1 MADAPTQYA
10 SSLIEALRAAT
21 PSDQTNNPG
30 IRFYATRTATKSAP
44 LNFQHASGP
53 QTFQV
58 VDLQYPTYVRGPVDN
73 EGSGGTGDLGT
84 EDTGVHTGSTNDNV
98 DPGNYWLTI
107 APDPTGDLTT
117 GNDSVDLTGSG
128 DSLGFDNSP
137 VIDPTV
143 PDDSEPLT
151 NGASVEDRAHIEKAP
166 STDEFA
172 KPTPENDN
180 IVDDTPLEVTKED
193 NSAPIT
199 LDEFTVADLPFE
211 PDTPAAEDHP
221 VDAADMGGVGLFVE
235 EPTISEAPPASDQ
248 PAAATADQ
256 VSPVIE
262 EQAPAPMSLRD
273 VIEDVVAQQSTP
285 DAGNEPAA
293 AADLNV
299 SAEPEPQPD
308 PVPMSLRDTIENAVN
323 EQPASN
329 EQPEP
334 APAPVVESPPAAV
347 DQSPAPMSLRDVIE
361 DVVSQPAAP
370 VAQPEPVAAP
380 VSEPAQEM
388 SSSQQSPQPPA
399 ESSPD
404 AGLVDAVAVADAVGI
419 PPAVAENLGI
429 TEDTSVAVASV
440 PEPMYD
446 PAMDVLYVPPAA
458 LDTPGNEFDFN
469 DFAMS
474 DEL

>member
-10 SSLIEALRAAT
+10 SSLIEALRAAA

-30 IRFYATRTATKSAP
+30 IRFYATRTASKGAP
-44 LNFQHASGP
+44 LNFQRSSGP

-58 VDLQYPTYVRGPVDN
+58 VDLQYPTYVRPPVDN
-73 EGSGGTGDLGT
+73 EGTGDLGT

-117 GNDSVDLTGSG
+117 GNDGVDLTGSN
-128 DSLGFDNSP
+128 DSSGFDNWP

-172 KPTPENDN
+172 KPPSENDN
-180 IVDDTPLEVTKED
+180 IVDDTPLDVTKELD
-193 NSAPIT
+193 SAPIT

-211 PDTPAAEDHP
+211 PDAPAAEDQP
-221 VDAADMGGVGLFVE
+221 IDASNVGNVGLFVE
-235 EPTISEAPPASDQ
+235 EPTISEAPTASDQ
-248 PAAATADQ
+248 PSATAADP

-262 EQAPAPMSLRD
+262 DQAPAPMSLRD

-285 DAGNEPAA
+285 DAGGEPAA
-293 AADLNV
+293 APALNA
-299 SAEPEPQPD
+299 STEPEPQ
-308 PVPMSLRDTIENAVN
+308 LA
-323 EQPASN
+323 
-329 EQPEP
+329 
-334 APAPVVESPPAAV
+334 
-347 DQSPAPMSLRDVIE
+347 PAPMSLRDVIE
-361 DVVSQPAAP
+361 NVVSQPPAP
-370 VAQPEPVAAP
+370 AVQPEPAAAP
-380 VSEPAQEM
+380 VSDPTQEM
-388 SSSQQSPQPPA
+388 SSSQQTTQPPP
-399 ESSPD
+399 ESNPD
-404 AGLVDAVAVADAVGI
+404 AGLADAVAVADAVGI
-419 PPAVAENLGI
+419 PPAVAQNLGI
-429 TEDTSVAVASV
+429 TEDTFVAVASV

-446 PAMDVLYVPPAA
+446 PAMDVLYVPPEA
-458 LDTPGNEFDFN
+458 LDMPGNEFDFN